1 MSVVCSICGGTHIT
15 CAAIVDPNTR
25 QFIDFG
31 YEAWLDGQCDNC
43 GNVIL
48 TDPEKVQD
56 EIDCQYRLYK
66 SKHPAEPR
74 FVLVEYVDTSNYEG
88 SQKGYVKL
96 GNKTSGDS
104 SRIIAFCNSIEEF
117 NAMTVPS
124 ETREFTIIG
133 CSGFQRETIR

>member
-104 SRIIAFCNSIEEF
+104 SRIIAFCNNIEEL

-133 CSGFQRETIR
+133 CSGFQREAIR